1 MTTGETILALS
12 LIVAGI
18 AIFRLMD
25 QIQKLTKKLEKV
37 TGSEVTMWEN
47 QLTGLYTEVLAKFGM
62 ITEYKSLG
70 FISTSSKNFSL
81 DLIGVKDDSLDFIE
95 IKQKRPGQA
104 KGRITKSEKKVQ
116 ELVEK
121 KKVKYVVLDVEWP
134 DGFEIKNREIKKK
147 IKKNRVVK

>member
-1 MTTGETILALS
+1 MTTGEIILALS

-25 QIQKLTKKLEKV
+25 KIQKLTKKLEKV
-37 TGSEVTMWEN
+37 TGTDVTMWEN

-116 ELVEK
+116 DLVEK
-121 KKVKYVVLDVEWP
+121 
-134 DGFEIKNREIKKK
+134 
-147 IKKNRVVK
+147 